1 MYRSLYSVLK
11 PLVDSGSTGVLEI
24 LHYSNDRGMIY
35 IASGAIIRIKT
46 SDLKGAEAA
55 ETIFSW
61 LSFFDQFKEKK
72 LKNKATP
79 KSIQQTKKIM
89 AYLARN
95 DKKIERII
103 DKTEGCETVFRP
115 TRDNID
121 SEKDLTPEEQD
132 LARAIDGV
140 KTVIEILIKSELSE
154 LEVLLI
160 ISSFA
165 NKGIIEMTTPHVP
178 ISTVENNRFFTILHE
193 VLSDITGPVA
203 EVLVDEVCNAMGMAR
218 KNLCKSDI
226 GPMLNFIRKR
236 LDDDE
241 RDAFDARGIVAQA
254 FQE

>member
-11 PLVDSGSTGVLEI
+11 PLVDSSSSGVLEI

-35 IASGAIIRIKT
+35 LASGAIVRIKT
-46 SDLKGAEAA
+46 SESQGTEAA

-61 LSFFDQFKEKK
+61 LSFFDQFKEKR
-72 LKNKATP
+72 LKKKATP
-79 KSIQQTKKIM
+79 RSIQQTKKIM

-95 DKKIERII
+95 DKKIKRII
-103 DKTEGCETVFRP
+103 DNTDGCEAVFRP
-115 TRDNID
+115 TRDDIESD
-121 SEKDLTPEEQD
+121 KGFTPEEHD
-132 LARAIDGV
+132 VARAIDGV

-160 ISSFA
+160 ISSFVS
-165 NKGIIEMTTPHVP
+165 KGIIEIATPHAP
-178 ISTVENNRFFTILHE
+178 ISNVENNRFFNILHD

-203 EVLVDEVCNAMGMAR
+203 EVLVDEVCDAMGMAR
-218 KNLCKSDI
+218 ENLCKSDI
-226 GPMLNFIRKR
+226 GPMLDFIRKR

-241 RDAFDARGIVAQA
+241 RDAFDVRGIVAQT